1 MMDKRAAYSRTVET
15 DAVRRAYTAVADRY
29 IDLFGRREQ
38 VHDDDLA
45 FIGRHLAGR
54 PGPVF
59 DLGCGPGHLTGYLH
73 SLGADVTGVDLVPEF
88 IDHARAAHPGLR
100 FRRGSMDD
108 GSMGDA
114 AGILAWYSLIHRP
127 PRELGDVFS
136 GFRRALAPGGTLVVG
151 FFDGPGIAPFD
162 HKVTTA
168 YYWPAD
174 EMSRRLARA
183 GFTEIERLQR
193 PEDGTHRAHAAIAAA

>member
-1 MMDKRAAYSRTVET
+1 
-15 DAVRRAYTAVADRY
+15 
-29 IDLFGRREQ
+29 
-38 VHDDDLA
+38 
-45 FIGRHLAGR
+45 
-54 PGPVF
+54 
-59 DLGCGPGHLTGYLH
+59 
-73 SLGADVTGVDLVPEF
+73 
-88 IDHARAAHPGLR
+88 
-100 FRRGSMDD
+100 
-108 GSMGDA
+108 
-114 AGILAWYSLIHRP
+114 
-127 PRELGDVFS
+127 VFS

-183 GFTEIERLQR
+183 GFTEIERLRR